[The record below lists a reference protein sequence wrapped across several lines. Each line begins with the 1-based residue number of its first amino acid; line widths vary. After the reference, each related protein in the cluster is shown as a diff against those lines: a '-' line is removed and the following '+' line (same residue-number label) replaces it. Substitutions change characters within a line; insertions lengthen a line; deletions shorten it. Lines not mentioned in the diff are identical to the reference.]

1 MDKADTDGR
10 REPPQTVT
18 IILTAL
24 PLACAALAYA
34 WLRTP
39 LPQRLAHLPWREM
52 LQALPWFPAIAACA
66 PLGYLAAHAYL
77 ALSHWRL
84 DAGETFRAWLVA
96 TVGTTFCVAV
106 AVMCTASLSKPQP
119 LPVRLVSAAALVTTM
134 LLPVF
139 WIGDDS
145 HWPQRL
151 LFPRHE
157 RLRKRLAPTVDDDMG
172 ERRWNVNIFWFNYDG
187 LRLPNPLDVYPE
199 WFRRNRVDLEA
210 YAAYHPDLKEDLN
223 ICRERMETRHDTD

>member
-1 MDKADTDGR
+1 MDKADMDGR
-10 REPPQTVT
+10 REPPQTVAIT
-18 IILTAL
+18 LTAL

-52 LQALPWFPAIAACA
+52 LQALPWFPAIVACA
-66 PLGYLAAHAYL
+66 PLGYLAEHAYL

-119 LPVRLVSAAALVTTM
+119 LPV
-134 LLPVF
+134 
-139 WIGDDS
+139 
-145 HWPQRL
+145 
-151 LFPRHE
+151 
-157 RLRKRLAPTVDDDMG
+157 
-172 ERRWNVNIFWFNYDG
+172 
-187 LRLPNPLDVYPE
+187 
-199 WFRRNRVDLEA
+199 
-210 YAAYHPDLKEDLN
+210 
-223 ICRERMETRHDTD
+223 